1 MGRLV
6 QRVKIQSL
14 LNKEE
19 SLEVD
24 ALVDTGASIMAL
36 PGKYKAIFKST
47 ELYDAESVTAGGV
60 VPVKIGAGFLVQ
72 VGDFRATSADI
83 AFIEGLDEPLIGYT
97 LLEAIPVAV
106 DMLGHRLVPVK
117 YFDMK

>member
-1 MGRLV
+1 M

-19 SLEVD
+19 RVEVD

-36 PGKYKAIFKST
+36 PAKYKSIFPTT
-47 ELYDAESVTAGGV
+47 ELYDAESATAAGL
-60 VPVKIGAGFLVQ
+60 VPVKLGTGFLVQ
-72 VGDFRATSADI
+72 VADFRPTSADI

-97 LLEAIPVAV
+97 LLEAIPVAI

-117 YFDMK
+117 HLDMK

>member
-1 MGRLV
+1 MGRIV
-6 QRVKIQSL
+6 QRVKIQSFV
-14 LNKEE
+14 NKDEKV
-19 SLEVD
+19 EVD

-36 PGKYKAIFKST
+36 PSKYKNIFKST
-47 ELYDAESVTAGGV
+47 ELYDAESVTAVGF
-60 VPVKIGAGFLVQ
+60 VPVKIGAGFIVQ
-72 VGDFRATSADI
+72 VADFRPTSADI
-83 AFIEGLDEPLIGYT
+83 AFIDGLDEPFIGYT